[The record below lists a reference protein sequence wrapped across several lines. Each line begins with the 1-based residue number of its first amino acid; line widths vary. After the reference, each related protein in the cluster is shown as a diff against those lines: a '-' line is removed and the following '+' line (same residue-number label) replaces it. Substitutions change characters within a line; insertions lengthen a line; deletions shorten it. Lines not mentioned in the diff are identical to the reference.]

1 IAAKIDELRSA
12 LSGEAPAPRPTGPLR
27 SGTGPLAG
35 AAWAG
40 SRPQEA
46 LLSVLAGRRARD
58 GEYAGAPSAPGADG
72 VPGLIGA
79 VLAATG
85 TKERLDHFAEL
96 VTDIRS
102 DPEAGDVES
111 EGRAADEAAARA
123 AVLALARISV
133 SGQHGG
139 MAPAAA
145 GAGSGN
151 GRALPGVDA
160 GTPLE
165 ELLEL
170 ADDARLRAAI
180 ALARSRAWIEQ
191 ARLLPA
197 LGGRDGAIQHP
208 PNY

>member
-1 IAAKIDELRSA
+1 MAGNREAYDAAMRAGHEQARRSNWTAAANDYRRAIGEFPNDVAAHTSLAMIWYRLGSLEQSLAELEFVQRLAPDDQRIAAKIDELRSA

-79 VLAATG
+79 VLSATG

-123 AVLALARISV
+123 A
-133 SGQHGG
+133 
-139 MAPAAA
+139 
-145 GAGSGN
+145 
-151 GRALPGVDA
+151 
-160 GTPLE
+160 
-165 ELLEL
+165 
-170 ADDARLRAAI
+170 
-180 ALARSRAWIEQ
+180 
-191 ARLLPA
+191 
-197 LGGRDGAIQHP
+197 
-208 PNY
+208 